1 MGSVVGLKNP
11 DKIGTFCLLW
21 KERREMLIVMFI
33 FLFDIIVLGV
43 SHNILV
49 FNLKTNS
56 ELFTVYC
63 KVTVYW
69 IDQSCDG

>member
-43 SHNILV
+43 SHNIIV
-49 FNLKTNS
+49 FNLKTT
-56 ELFTVYC
+56 LT
-63 KVTVYW
+63 VTVYW

>member
-21 KERREMLIVMFI
+21 KERREKLIVMFI
-33 FLFDIIVLGV
+33 FLFDIIVLGF

-49 FNLKTNS
+49 FNLKT
-56 ELFTVYC
+56 TVT
-63 KVTVYW
+63 VTVYW